1 MKEEIKLLMSLIERY
16 VKGGRLSFQLIEK
29 SESDKLLERELCVD
43 FTGGEPRLF
52 IKNNNGEIVPIK
64 SKAEDLIE
72 EFLIKFVE
80 VSVNKKYD
88 SDPSLFFKLINE
100 TGGFNQENIQKFYQ
114 YVEQNF
120 SQLVPYIQYAKTYG
134 GEEKAL
140 VPYVT
145 TDVVYFNLG
154 QLINDKGIT
163 NVSTTL
169 RELYSFLTTFKD
181 TVNNIVGRLDNS
193 ITSTIEELKGL
204 FNTLKQSYGEN
215 DKLLNDIEVKI
226 NQVKDK
232 YMSISG
238 DIDRAYI
245 EKTLT
250 TGNSGLR
257 TVSIVNTNKYGILV
271 SGSSKAKPSSPII
284 AILENGNGTRVV
296 VELGGNGYITNTN
309 GKVDDYIIRNDFN
322 GGLQTLYDVK
332 SVKNGWE
339 LCTAGNIKVKVLSR
353 AGDVDIS
360 DRDGGTKNV
369 NNVPPFN
376 KVGVFHYSPSVLVTN
391 NIVMGDCKLDIG

>member
-16 VKGGRLSFQLIEK
+16 VKGGRVSFQLIEK

-43 FTGGEPRLF
+43 FTGGEPRLY

-72 EFLIKFVE
+72 EFLIKFVQ
-80 VSVNKKYD
+80 VSVDKKYD

-100 TGGFNQENIQKFYQ
+100 TGGFNPENIQKFYK
-114 YVEQNF
+114 YIEQNF

-145 TDVVYFNLG
+145 TDVVYFDLG

-169 RELYSFLTTFKD
+169 KELYIFLTDFKD
-181 TVNNIVGRLDNS
+181 SVNNIITRMDSS
-193 ITSTIEELKGL
+193 ISGTIDELKGL
-204 FNTLKQSYGEN
+204 FNSLKQKYSEN

-226 NQVKDK
+226 NQVRDK

-238 DIDRAYI
+238 DIDRAYV
-245 EKTLT
+245 EKSIR
-250 TGNSGLR
+250 TGNGALR
-257 TVSIVNTNKYGILV
+257 TVSIINGNKYGLIV
-271 SGSSKAKPSSPII
+271 GGSSKAKPSSPII
-284 AILENGNGTRVV
+284 AILENGNGSRVV
-296 VELGGNGYITNTN
+296 VELGGNGYITHTN
-309 GKVDDYIIRNDFN
+309 GKVDDYIVRNDYN
-322 GGLQTLYDVK
+322 GGNQSLYDVK
-332 SVKNGWE
+332 SVSNGWE
-339 LCTAGNIKVKVLSR
+339 LCTSGNINIKVLSR
-353 AGDVDIS
+353 GGDVDIS
-360 DRDGGTKNV
+360 ERDGGSQNA
-369 NNVPPFN
+369 NAVPPYN
-376 KVGVFHYSPSVLVTN
+376 RIGVFHFSPSVLVAN